1 MAEQNRTRVLILGG
15 GFAGVYTALTLEK
28 YRRKIPNLEI
38 GLVSKENYLVFQPML
53 PEVISGSIGIVD
65 TITPIQ
71 RLCSH
76 TTLYQREV
84 ESIDL
89 ANKTVTMSSGF
100 RPHPYRLQYDHLV
113 VALGNVTSF
122 AGMPGLL
129 EYALPFKYLGDALIL
144 RNRILHAL
152 AEADIEDDAELRRAL
167 LTFVVA
173 GGGFSGVEAVA
184 EMNDFVRSCA
194 RNFHHIQTKE
204 IKVILLHAKEL
215 ILPELP
221 QSLARFAQQLLARR
235 GVEIRLSTRLAG
247 ATAESALLTSGEKI
261 PCKTLVSTVPS
272 APNPVIAALPCKK
285 EHDRIVAN
293 EFLEVPGYSG
303 LWAAGDCA
311 WIIDHEIGE
320 PCPPTAQH
328 AIRQAR
334 RLAKN
339 LAATLTNDLR
349 EPFHFK
355 ELGKLAALGHRSA
368 VAEVFNFKLSGLLA
382 WFLWRGIYLMKLP
395 SLERKIRVAMDW
407 TLDVLLPPDIVQLR
421 TERAP
426 GFGREHF
433 EAGEIIFRQGDCGD
447 RLYIIIDGEV
457 VILRSDATGPERVLA
472 RLKAGECFGEMALV
486 ADSLRM
492 ATAKTASTAN
502 LLTVDRDGFQALFRH
517 LPPLRGLVQQWVKER
532 LEQDA
537 LAPEAVK
544 TEELGRGAPA
554 A

>member
-1 MAEQNRTRVLILGG
+1 MPEQNQTRVLILGG

-28 YRRKIPNLEI
+28 YRKKIPHLEI

-53 PEVISGSIGIVD
+53 TEIISGSIGIVD

-71 RLCSH
+71 RLCPH

-100 RPHPYRLQYDHLV
+100 RPRPYRLEYDHLV
-113 VALGNVTSF
+113 LALGNVTSLS
-122 AGMPGLL
+122 GLPGLL

-152 AEADIEDDAELRRAL
+152 AEADIEQDFELRRAL

-184 EMNDFVRSCA
+184 EMNDFVRNCA
-194 RNFHHIQTKE
+194 RNFQHIDRKDLK
-204 IKVILLHAKEL
+204 IILLHGRDL

-221 QSLARFAQQLLARR
+221 QSLARFAQQLLIRR
-235 GVEIRLSTRLAG
+235 GVEIRLGARLAG
-247 ATAESALLTSGEKI
+247 ATAESALLKNGEKI
-261 PCKTLVSTVPS
+261 PCKTLVSTVPA

-285 EHDRIVAN
+285 DHGRIIAN
-293 EFLEVPGYSG
+293 EYLEVPGYPG
-303 LWAAGDCA
+303 VWAAGDCA
-311 WIIDHEIGE
+311 CIIDHETKE

-328 AIRQAR
+328 AIREAR

-339 LAATLTNDLR
+339 LAASLTNELR

-355 ELGKLAALGHRSA
+355 ALGKLAALGHRSA
-368 VAEVFNFKLSGLLA
+368 VAEVFNFKVSGLLA

-407 TLDVLLPPDIVQLR
+407 ALDLLLPADIVQLR
-421 TERAP
+421 TEQP
-426 GFGREHF
+426 TGFGREHF
-433 EAGEIIFRQGDCGD
+433 EAGETIFRQGDRGD
-447 RLYIIIDGEV
+447 RLYIVIDGEV
-457 VILRSDATGPERVLA
+457 LIVRSDADGPERVLA
-472 RLKAGECFGEMALV
+472 KLKAGDCFGEMAIV
-486 ADSLRM
+486 ADALRM
-492 ATAKTASTAN
+492 ATAKTASAAN
-502 LLTVDRDGFQALFRH
+502 LMTVDRDAFQALFRH
-517 LPPLRGLVQQWVKER
+517 LPPLRGLFEQWIKER
-532 LEQDA
+532 LEQN
-537 LAPEAVK
+537 APPREEVRTK
-544 TEELGRGAPA
+544 ELGRGAPA
-554 A
+554 G

>member
-28 YRRKIPNLEI
+28 YLKKIPNLEI

-71 RLCSH
+71 RLCPR
-76 TTLYQREV
+76 TTLYQRAV
-84 ESIDL
+84 ENIDL

-113 VALGNVTSF
+113 LALGNVTSF
-122 AGMPGLL
+122 AGLPGLM
-129 EYALPFKYLGDALIL
+129 EHALPFKYLGDALIL

-152 AEADIEDDAELRRAL
+152 AEADIEDDPELRKAL

-184 EMNDFVRSCA
+184 EINDFVRACT
-194 RNFHHIQTKE
+194 RNFRHIQPAE
-204 IKVILLHAKEL
+204 IKIILLHANEL

-221 QSLARFAQQLLARR
+221 QSLARFAQQLLLRR

-247 ATAESALLTSGEKI
+247 ATSETALLTSGEKI
-261 PCKTLVSTVPS
+261 PCKTLVSTVPA

-293 EFLEVPGYSG
+293 EYLEVPGYSG
-303 LWAAGDCA
+303 VWAAGDCA

-328 AIRQAR
+328 AIREAR

-339 LAATLTNDLR
+339 LAATLTNQLR

-355 ELGKLAALGHRSA
+355 ALGKLAALGHRSA
-368 VAEVFNFKLSGLLA
+368 VAEVFNFKISGVLA
-382 WFLWRGIYLMKLP
+382 WFLWRSIYLMKLP
-395 SLERKIRVAMDW
+395 SLERKIRVAIDW
-407 TLDVLLPPDIVQLR
+407 TLDMLLPPDIVQLR
-421 TERAP
+421 TEP
-426 GFGREHF
+426 PTGFSREHF
-433 EAGEIIFRQGDCGD
+433 EADEIIFRQGDRGD
-447 RLYIIIDGEV
+447 RLYIIVDGEV
-457 VILRSDATGPERVLA
+457 SIVRHGTDGQERTLA
-472 RLKAGECFGEMALV
+472 RLKSGECFGEMAL
-486 ADSLRM
+486 ASDSLRM
-492 ATAKTASTAN
+492 ATAKSASSVN
-502 LLTVDRDGFQALFRH
+502 VMTVDRDAFQSLFRH
-517 LPPLRGLVQQWVKER
+517 LPPMRGLVQQWIKER

-537 LAPEAVK
+537 QFEKVVSSQ
-544 TEELGRGAPA
+544 ELGRGAPA